1 MGEDDLSSTHTWR
14 GRFWLAH
21 NPQDEQRG
29 VLTYDPKDGVCLA
42 LVGGFD
48 EHALTHT
55 ATSAVALPRRA
66 RRFPVIHGRV
76 GASSVTLLDCQV
88 MSSKRFWSED
98 APHEQVVNARQLLTG
113 VLLED
118 PAAEVFSEFTIEL
131 ENLTNLDHQ
140 RDVMVHTNL
149 KPDLPLGVR
158 WKVTVDPVDP
168 IEVTVDDLTFELG
181 RSYIRPD
188 GDMRRGGL
196 GSSLFVTS
204 YLTIKAQAPKS
215 ITQWADTE
223 KQMQDLLT
231 LAMDRPCAVL
241 SATLTPSEDLLSD
254 ENASAQRNVTL
265 FTLHTTDADP
275 DAPAV
280 EDREA
285 FFTLAVDGLDFQT
298 LMPRWMS
305 VNNRY
310 RTACDLI
317 LGLRY
322 VRRGYLQTQLITA
335 VAAAEAMHAAMKF
348 APPMSNA
355 EFKKLKKLLLDTI
368 PDERRQWLREK
379 IGSNKPSLVQQLIEL
394 AAVPDQDVVHRVVRN
409 VEAWA
414 EATKKERNPVAHG
427 GNMSAD
433 ADLLIAITK
442 VTEAVV
448 LLNLLHLLEI
458 PTERLVFATVDNP
471 TFSLAARAAR
481 KQWPLENR
489 QLAPPQ

>member
-1 MGEDDLSSTHTWR
+1 MSEDLSSPQTWR

-21 NPQDEQRG
+21 DPQDEQRG
-29 VLTYDPKDGVCLA
+29 VLTYDPKDGVSLA
-42 LVGGFD
+42 LVGGFA

-55 ATSAVALPRRA
+55 ATGTVTVMPARA

-76 GASSVTLLDCQV
+76 GSTPFTLLDCQV
-88 MSSKRFWSED
+88 MSSKRSWSED
-98 APHEQVVNARQLLTG
+98 APHEQVVHARQLLAG
-113 VLLED
+113 VLLSD
-118 PAAEVFSEFTIEL
+118 PGAEVFSEFTIEL

-140 RDVMVHTNL
+140 GDVMVHTNL
-149 KPDLPLGVR
+149 EPELPMGVR
-158 WKVTVDPVDP
+158 WTVAVDPVDP
-168 IEVTVDDLTFELG
+168 IEVMVDDLTFELG

-188 GDMRRGGL
+188 GDMRRSGL

-204 YLTIKAQAPKS
+204 YLTIRAQTPKS

-241 SATLTPSEDLLSD
+241 NATLTPSDDLLND
-254 ENASAQRNVTL
+254 ENAAAQGNVTL
-265 FTLHTTDADP
+265 FTLHITDADP
-275 DAPAV
+275 DAAAV
-280 EDREA
+280 EERKA
-285 FFTLAVDGLDFQT
+285 FFTLAIDGLDFQS
-298 LMPRWMS
+298 LIPRWIS
-305 VNNRY
+305 INSRFK
-310 RTACDLI
+310 TTCDLI

-322 VRRGYLQTQLITA
+322 VGGGYLQNQLITA
-335 VAAAEAMHAAMKF
+335 VAAAEAMHTAMRLD
-348 APPMSNA
+348 PPMSNS
-355 EFKKLKKLLLDTI
+355 EFKRLKKLA
-368 PDERRQWLREK
+368 
-379 IGSNKPSLVQQLIEL
+379 L
-394 AAVPDQDVVHRVVRN
+394 AAVPADRQQWLSDKVGSNKHSLVDQLKQLAAIPDQGVVHRLVPN
-409 VEAWA
+409 VDAWA

-448 LLNLLHLLEI
+448 VLNLLHLLEI